1 MDELAQNLPD
11 RDGSAALTHRLN
23 QASRWFPPPVLWLV
37 VALAALAVRR
47 PRRLLTLWTPAVAGL
62 VVIVVSALGLPA
74 EPHYSVPVAPAF
86 VLLASGALFAPR
98 RVPSAE
104 PWRLRARRFAVSAA
118 PSAGAA
124 LGAVAGVWAVKAYV
138 TTVDRYLDADG
149 APHDLRVFLQA
160 ASKVLDGASPYA
172 FHGDQTYAYP
182 PSLAFLAAP
191 FHPLGAGTAT
201 LLWTL
206 LSLAAIGVALWLLG
220 LRDWRCYALAAVF
233 PFTRSAVDLGTVGPL
248 LLLAVA
254 AGWRWRDEVF
264 RPAAAVGAAVA
275 LKLFL
280 WPLAAW
286 LALTRRIRP
295 AFGALAFALAF
306 ALVPWAVIGFADLGD
321 YPGLL
326 RRLSDEE
333 ATSSYS
339 VLALGVRAH
348 LPETAAVVLSVIIA
362 AALLAAAAWIARD
375 EGRTPRDR
383 DVAVLTLALAAGLAA
398 SPIVW
403 VHYFLLLLVPLVLT
417 RPRLSP
423 LWFLPFAYYPL
434 GESAW
439 PAGDARKLGLA
450 LVVTIVLIAATVF
463 RRVRVAL
470 RIKRAEVLL

>member
-1 MDELAQNLPD
+1 
-11 RDGSAALTHRLN
+11 
-23 QASRWFPPPVLWLV
+23 
-37 VALAALAVRR
+37 
-47 PRRLLTLWTPAVAGL
+47 
-62 VVIVVSALGLPA
+62 
-74 EPHYSVPVAPAF
+74 
-86 VLLASGALFAPR
+86 
-98 RVPSAE
+98 
-104 PWRLRARRFAVSAA
+104 
-118 PSAGAA
+118 
-124 LGAVAGVWAVKAYV
+124 
-138 TTVDRYLDADG
+138 
-149 APHDLRVFLQA
+149 LQA

-348 LPETAAVVLSVIIA
+348 LPETAAGVLSVIIA